1 MKRSIL
7 LLLSVLSGI
16 LLAAAWPEKGFT
28 PLIFIAWVPLLVV
41 QQELG
46 DSKRKGIFLYAFLT
60 FLIWN
65 ILTTWWIWNSTDAG
79 AIGAWVLNSLF
90 MASVF
95 YVYHLSKVKL
105 FNNKR
110 GTAILLF
117 YWISWEYFHMNW
129 ELTWPW
135 LSLGNVFASQHKWI
149 QWYEYTGIFGG
160 TVWVFLVNFL
170 IFTMI
175 RSFRY
180 KDGKRLLL
188 NLSGTILLLVLP
200 LLWSYHLYNN
210 YTEEINPVEV
220 IVIQPNID
228 PYNEEFTLPHQVV
241 LERNLKLARP
251 LITDST
257 RFIISPE
264 SAIQEGIWE
273 HLLIYS
279 SSIATI
285 KQFIKPYPRLAYV
298 IGASTWRKIGKDEK
312 MTNAAR
318 KLRDSDQHYYSYNT
332 AFLIDNS
339 DYIQIHH
346 KSKLTPGVER
356 MPSYGILKPLEKLAI
371 DLGGV
376 SGTLGWDDKPVV
388 FEPFRSEVKAAP
400 VICYE
405 SVYGEYV
412 TQYIREGAELIFVI
426 TNDGWWGNTPGYR
439 QHLLFS
445 VLRAIETRRDVARSA
460 NTGVSAIINQ
470 KGDIL
475 QKTDYWVPA
484 ALKAKLNINDK
495 QTFYVKYGDYIARIS
510 GFVSVLIL
518 LISFT
523 QGFLKKR
530 KSTVV

>member
-1 MKRSIL
+1 MKKSVL
-7 LLLSVLSGI
+7 VLLSVLSGS
-16 LLAAAWPEKGFT
+16 LLAAAWPENGVTLLVFV
-28 PLIFIAWVPLLVV
+28 AWVPLLLI

-46 DSKRKGIFLYAFLT
+46 DNGRKGMFWYALLSFLV
-60 FLIWN
+60 WN
-65 ILTTWWIWNSTDAG
+65 VLTTWWIWNSTDAG

-95 YVYHLSKVKL
+95 YVFHLSKVKL
-105 FNNKR
+105 FGNKR

-135 LSLGNVFASQHKWI
+135 LNLGNVFSSQYKWI

-160 TVWVFLVNFL
+160 TVWVFVVNLLAF
-170 IFTMI
+170 FAV
-175 RSFRY
+175 RSFRD
-180 KDGKRLLL
+180 KNRRGVVV
-188 NLSGTILLLVLP
+188 NGVSAIVLVIVP
-200 LLWSYHLYNN
+200 VLYSHYIYNHYN
-210 YTEEINPVEV
+210 EEVAPVEV
-220 IVIQPNID
+220 IVVQPNID
-228 PYNEEFTLPHQVV
+228 PYKEEFTLSPQVM

-273 HLLIYS
+273 HLLTYS
-279 SSIATI
+279 NSIATLRR
-285 KQFIKPYPRLAYV
+285 FIAPYPDLAYV
-298 IGASTWRKIGKDEK
+298 IGASTWGKVKDVK
-312 MTNAAR
+312 NKTNAAR
-318 KLRDSDQHYYSYNT
+318 KLPDRDEYYYSYNT
-332 AFLIDNS
+332 AFQIDNS
-339 DYIQIHH
+339 EFIQVHH

-356 MPSYGILKPLEKLAI
+356 MPSYGILKPLEMLAI
-371 DLGGV
+371 NLGGV
-376 SGTLGWDDKPVV
+376 SGTLGWDDNPVIFKPAH
-388 FEPFRSEVKAAP
+388 SEIMVAP

-405 SVYGEYV
+405 SVYGEYIG
-412 TQYIREGAELIFVI
+412 QYIREGAQLIFVI
-426 TNDGWWGNTPGYR
+426 TNDGWWGDTPGYR

-470 KGDIL
+470 RGDIL
-475 QKTDYWVPA
+475 QHTEYWKPA
-484 ALKAKLNINDK
+484 VLKAKLNVNNQ
-495 QTFYVKYGDYIARIS
+495 QTFYVTYGDYIARIS
-510 GFVSVLIL
+510 SFVSALVL

>member
-1 MKRSIL
+1 MKRGVL
-7 LLLSVLSGI
+7 LLLSVLSG
-16 LLAAAWPEKGFT
+16 LLMALSWPENGITLLMFV
-28 PLIFIAWVPLLVV
+28 AWVPLLIV

-46 DSKRKGIFLYAFLT
+46 DSRRKGVFLYAFLT
-60 FLIWN
+60 FFIWN
-65 ILTTWWIWNSTDAG
+65 ILTTWWIWNSTGAG
-79 AIGAWVLNSLF
+79 AVGAWVLNSLF

-95 YVYHLSKVKL
+95 YVFHLSKVKL

-117 YWISWEYFHMNW
+117 YWITWEYFHMNW

-135 LSLGNVFASQHKWI
+135 LSLGNVFASHHKWI
-149 QWYEYTGIFGG
+149 QWYEYTGMLGG

-170 IFTMI
+170 LFTVV
-175 RSFRY
+175 RSY
-180 KDGKRLLL
+180 LKKNGKRLML
-188 NLSGTILLLVLP
+188 NLSGALLMLILPVV
-200 LLWSYHLYNN
+200 WSYHIYNN
-210 YTEEINPVEV
+210 YSEEAGPVEV
-220 IVIQPNID
+220 VVVQPNID
-228 PYNEEFTLPHQVV
+228 PYNEEFTLPAEVI
-241 LERNLKLARP
+241 LERNLKLAKP

-257 RFIISPE
+257 RFVISPE

-273 HLLIYS
+273 HLITYS
-279 SSIATI
+279 SAVARI
-285 KQFIKPYPRLAYV
+285 KRFIKPHPGLSYV
-298 IGASTWRKIGKDEK
+298 IGASTWRMIGNRET

-318 KLRDSDQHYYSYNT
+318 KLRDSDRYYYSYNT
-332 AFLIDNS
+332 AFLIDNRGQV
-339 DYIQIHH
+339 QIHH

-388 FEPFRSEVKAAP
+388 FKPYNDDVKVAP

-412 TQYIREGAELIFVI
+412 AQYVKEGAELIFVI
-426 TNDGWWGNTPGYR
+426 TNDGWWGDTPGYR

-475 QKTDYWVPA
+475 QKTKYWVPA
-484 ALKAKLNINDK
+484 ALKAKLNSNDRL
-495 QTFYVKYGDYIARIS
+495 TFYVAFGDYIARIAS
-510 GFVSVLIL
+510 FVSALVL
-518 LISFT
+518 LISFV

-530 KSTVV
+530 KSSVV